1 MYNGSTYEDLLRA
14 EVYDRAV
21 DNRLTP
27 SDVTYLITEHGLT
40 YNEVFNDIGDALY
53 QPTVILTY
61 LGY

>member
-14 EVYDRAV
+14 EVYDRASG
-21 DNRLTP
+21 NRLTL

-40 YNEVFNDIGDALY
+40 YDEVFNDIGDSIN